1 MTRALI
7 VIDIQNDYF
16 PGGVLPLHDAQATV
30 ARVRQAIVHARAVGD
45 RIVLVQHLSP
55 GSTGL
60 LATGSQGAR
69 IEPSILD
76 AAGEAPV
83 VVKQVADAFQE
94 TDLASHLDGVETLL
108 IGGMMTQNCVVFTA
122 MSGTARAFDV
132 IVVEDLC
139 AAPTEA
145 VHQVALSALRSKLKV
160 QSTAQVWPS
169 V

>member
-1 MTRALI
+1 M
-7 VIDIQNDYF
+7 
-16 PGGVLPLHDAQATV
+16 
-30 ARVRQAIVHARAVGD
+30 
-45 RIVLVQHLSP
+45 
-55 GSTGL
+55 
-60 LATGSQGAR
+60 
-69 IEPSILD
+69 
-76 AAGEAPV
+76 

-108 IGGMMTQNCVVFTA
+108 IGGMMTQNCGVFTV
-122 MSGTARAFDV
+122 MSEAARAFDV